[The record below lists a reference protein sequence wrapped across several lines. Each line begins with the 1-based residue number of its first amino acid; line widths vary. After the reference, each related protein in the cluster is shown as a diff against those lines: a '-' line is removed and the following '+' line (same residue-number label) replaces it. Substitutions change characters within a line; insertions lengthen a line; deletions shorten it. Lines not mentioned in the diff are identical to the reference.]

1 MIRVMLV
8 DDQRLVRAGFGS
20 ILGDED
26 DIEIVAEAGDGS
38 EALELARR
46 HRPDVVLMDIRMPV
60 MDGLEAT
67 ERIGRDPKL
76 DGVKVVILTTFDE
89 DDYVYRALRAGASG
103 FLLKDTDPDELLRGI
118 RVVAEGEAL
127 ISPKVTRRLIGEF
140 AGRVARPEPGT
151 KLNALTE
158 RETEVLKLVATG
170 LSNNEIAETL
180 FLSPATA
187 KTHVSRI
194 MSKLSARDRAQLV
207 VTAYESGLVRPTWT
221 DGDA

>member
-1 MIRVMLV
+1 VIRVMLV
-8 DDQRLVRAGFGS
+8 DDQRLVRAGFAS

-26 DIEIVAEAGDGS
+26 DIEIAAEASDGG
-38 EALELARR
+38 EALELIRR
-46 HRPDVVLMDIRMPV
+46 HRPDVVLMDIRMPGV
-60 MDGLEAT
+60 DGLEAT
-67 ERIGRDPKL
+67 ERIGTDPKL
-76 DGVKVVILTTFDE
+76 GGVRVVILTTFDE

-103 FLLKDTDPDELLRGI
+103 FLVKDTDPDELI
-118 RVVAEGEAL
+118 HAVRVVAEGEAL

-140 AGRVARPEPGT
+140 AGRVARPEPSPR
-151 KLNALTE
+151 LNALTE

-170 LSNNEIAETL
+170 MSNDEIAGAL
-180 FLSPATA
+180 FLAPATA

-221 DGDA
+221 EGA

>member
-1 MIRVMLV
+1 MIRVVLV
-8 DDQRLVRAGFGS
+8 DDQRLVRAGFAS
-20 ILGDED
+20 IIGDED
-26 DIEIVAEAGDGS
+26 DIEIAAEASDGA
-38 EALELARR
+38 EALELIRR
-46 HRPDVVLMDIRMPV
+46 HRPDVVLMDIRMPGV
-60 MDGLEAT
+60 DGLEAT
-67 ERIGRDPKL
+67 ERIGIDPKL
-76 DGVKVVILTTFDE
+76 EGVKVIILTTFDE

-103 FLLKDTDPDELLRGI
+103 FLVKDTDPDELLRGI

-127 ISPKVTRRLIGEF
+127 ISPKITRRLIGEF
-140 AGRVARPEPGT
+140 AGRVARPEPSA

-170 LSNNEIAETL
+170 MSNDEIAGEL

-207 VTAYESGLVRPTWT
+207 VTAYEAGLVRPTWT
-221 DGDA
+221 DGD